1 MKILIVED
9 DSKIYELVKE
19 KFEQWSFEVAGV
31 EDFQKVM
38 EVFIVESPE
47 LVILDVNLP
56 VYDGFYWCQ
65 QIRTVSKT
73 PIVFLSSREHPMD
86 IVMAMNVGADDYI
99 QKPFNL
105 DVLIAKVQALLRRTY
120 SYGDTISDVIEW
132 NGAVLDLKKGSLHY
146 NDREV
151 HLTKN
156 EFFIL
161 RLLLEER
168 GKIVSR
174 EELMRRLWEDEKF
187 VSDNTLSVN
196 ITRIRTKLE
205 EIGLND
211 QIVTKKGQG
220 YLVN

>member
-1 MKILIVED
+1 MKILIVEND
-9 DSKIYELVKE
+9 DKIYELVKE

-38 EVFIVESPE
+38 EVFIAESPE

-105 DVLIAKVQALLRRTY
+105 DVLVAKVQALLRRTY
-120 SYGDTISDVIEW
+120 SYGDTISDVIDW

-146 NDREV
+146 NDQEI

-205 EIGLND
+205 DIGLND
-211 QIVTKKGQG
+211 KIVTKKGQG

>member
-9 DSKIYELVKE
+9 DDKIYELVKE

-38 EVFIVESPE
+38 EVFIAESPE

-56 VYDGFYWCQ
+56 IYDGFYWCQ
-65 QIRTVSKT
+65 QIRTVSKA

-105 DVLIAKVQALLRRTY
+105 DVLVAKVQALLRRTY

-146 NDREV
+146 KDQEI

-211 QIVTKKGQG
+211 KIVTKKGQG

>member
-9 DSKIYELVKE
+9 DDKIYELVKE

-38 EVFIVESPE
+38 EVFITESPE

-65 QIRTVSKT
+65 QIRAVSKT

-105 DVLIAKVQALLRRTY
+105 DVLVAKVQALLRRTY

-146 NDREV
+146 NDQEI

-205 EIGLND
+205 DIGLND
-211 QIVTKKGQG
+211 KIVTKKGQG

>member
-38 EVFIVESPE
+38 EVFIGESPE

>member
-9 DSKIYELVKE
+9 DDKIYELVKE

-38 EVFIVESPE
+38 EVFIAEKPE

-65 QIRTVSKT
+65 QIRTVSKI

-105 DVLIAKVQALLRRTY
+105 DVLVAKVQALLRRTY
-120 SYGDTISDVIEW
+120 SYGDTVSDVIEW

-146 NDREV
+146 NDQEI

-211 QIVTKKGQG
+211 KIVTKKGQG

>member
-9 DSKIYELVKE
+9 DDKIYELVKE

-38 EVFIVESPE
+38 EVFIAESPE

-73 PIVFLSSREHPMD
+73 PIIFLSSREHPMD

-105 DVLIAKVQALLRRTY
+105 DVLVAKVQALLRRTY
-120 SYGDTISDVIEW
+120 SYGDTISDVIDW

-146 NDREV
+146 NDQEI

-205 EIGLND
+205 DIGLND
-211 QIVTKKGQG
+211 KIVTKKGQG

>member
-9 DSKIYELVKE
+9 DDKIYELVKE

-38 EVFIVESPE
+38 EVFIAEKPE

-105 DVLIAKVQALLRRTY
+105 DVLVAKVQALLRRTY
-120 SYGDTISDVIEW
+120 SYGDTVSDVIEW

-146 NDREV
+146 NDQEI

-211 QIVTKKGQG
+211 KIVTKKGQG

>member
-9 DSKIYELVKE
+9 DDKIYELVKE

-38 EVFIVESPE
+38 EVFIAENPE

-146 NDREV
+146 NDQEI

-205 EIGLND
+205 DIGLNNK
-211 QIVTKKGQG
+211 IVTKKGQG

>member
-19 KFEQWSFEVAGV
+19 KFEQWSFEVVGV

-38 EVFIVESPE
+38 EVFIAESPE

-120 SYGDTISDVIEW
+120 AYGDTISDVIEW

-146 NDREV
+146 NDQEV

>member
-38 EVFIVESPE
+38 EVFIAESPE

>member
-9 DSKIYELVKE
+9 DDKIYELVKE

-31 EDFQKVM
+31 ENFQKVM
-38 EVFIVESPE
+38 EVFIAEKPE

-105 DVLIAKVQALLRRTY
+105 DVLVAKVQALLRRTY

-132 NGAVLDLKKGSLHY
+132 SGAVLDLKKGSLHY
-146 NDREV
+146 NDQEI

-211 QIVTKKGQG
+211 KIVTKKGQG

>member
-9 DSKIYELVKE
+9 DDKIYELVKE

-31 EDFQKVM
+31 EDFQKVR
-38 EVFIVESPE
+38 EVFIAESPE

-65 QIRTVSKT
+65 QIRTVSKA

-105 DVLIAKVQALLRRTY
+105 DVLVAKVQALLRRTY

-146 NDREV
+146 KDQEI

-196 ITRIRTKLE
+196 ITRIRAKLE

-211 QIVTKKGQG
+211 KIVTKKGQG

>member
-9 DSKIYELVKE
+9 DDKIYELVKE

-38 EVFIVESPE
+38 EVFIAESPE

-105 DVLIAKVQALLRRTY
+105 DVLVAKVQALLRRTY
-120 SYGDTISDVIEW
+120 SYGDTISDVIDW

-146 NDREV
+146 NDQEI

-205 EIGLND
+205 DIGLND
-211 QIVTKKGQG
+211 EIVTKKGQG

>member
-9 DSKIYELVKE
+9 DDKIYELVKE

-38 EVFIVESPE
+38 EVFIAESPQ

-105 DVLIAKVQALLRRTY
+105 DVLVAKVQALLRRTY
-120 SYGDTISDVIEW
+120 SYGDTISDVIDW

-146 NDREV
+146 NDQEI

-205 EIGLND
+205 DIGLND
-211 QIVTKKGQG
+211 KIVTKKGQG

>member
-9 DSKIYELVKE
+9 DDKIYELVKE

-38 EVFIVESPE
+38 EVFIAESPE

-65 QIRTVSKT
+65 QLRTVSKT

-105 DVLIAKVQALLRRTY
+105 DVLVAKVQALLRRTY
-120 SYGDTISDVIEW
+120 SYGDTISDVIDW

-146 NDREV
+146 NDQEI

-205 EIGLND
+205 DIGLND
-211 QIVTKKGQG
+211 KIVTKKGQG

>member
-9 DSKIYELVKE
+9 DDKIYELVKE
-19 KFEQWSFEVAGV
+19 KFEQWSFEVAGI

-38 EVFIVESPE
+38 EVFIAESPE

-65 QIRTVSKT
+65 QIRAVSKT

-105 DVLIAKVQALLRRTY
+105 DVLVAKVQALLRRTY
-120 SYGDTISDVIEW
+120 SYGDTISDIIEW

-146 NDREV
+146 NDQEI

-205 EIGLND
+205 DIGLND
-211 QIVTKKGQG
+211 KIVTKKGQG

>member
-9 DSKIYELVKE
+9 DSKIYELVKG

-38 EVFIVESPE
+38 EVFIAENPE

-105 DVLIAKVQALLRRTY
+105 DVLVAKVQALLRRTY
-120 SYGDTISDVIEW
+120 AYGDTISDVIEW

-146 NDREV
+146 NDQEV

-211 QIVTKKGQG
+211 KIVTKKGQG

>member
-38 EVFIVESPE
+38 EVFIAESPE
-47 LVILDVNLP
+47 LVILDANLP

-146 NDREV
+146 NDQEV

>member
-9 DSKIYELVKE
+9 DNKIYELVKE

-38 EVFIVESPE
+38 EVFIAESPE

-65 QIRTVSKT
+65 QIRAVSKT

-105 DVLIAKVQALLRRTY
+105 DVLVAKVQALLRRTY

-146 NDREV
+146 NDQEI

-211 QIVTKKGQG
+211 KIVTKKGQG

>member
-9 DSKIYELVKE
+9 DDKIYELVKE

-38 EVFIVESPE
+38 EVFIAERPE

-65 QIRTVSKT
+65 QIRTVSKA

-105 DVLIAKVQALLRRTY
+105 DVLIAKVQAILRRTY

-146 NDREV
+146 NDQEI

-211 QIVTKKGQG
+211 KIVTKKGQG

>member
-9 DSKIYELVKE
+9 DDKIYELVKE
-19 KFEQWSFEVAGV
+19 KFEQWSFEVAGI

-38 EVFIVESPE
+38 EVFIAESPE

-65 QIRTVSKT
+65 QIRAVSKT

-105 DVLIAKVQALLRRTY
+105 DVLVAKVQALLRRTY
-120 SYGDTISDVIEW
+120 SYGDTISDIIEW

-146 NDREV
+146 NDQEI

-205 EIGLND
+205 DIELND
-211 QIVTKKGQG
+211 KIVTKKGQG

>member
-9 DSKIYELVKE
+9 DSKIYELVKQ

-38 EVFIVESPE
+38 EVFIAESPE

>member
-9 DSKIYELVKE
+9 DDKIYELVKE
-19 KFEQWSFEVAGV
+19 KFEQWSFAVAGV

-38 EVFIVESPE
+38 EVFIAESPE

-105 DVLIAKVQALLRRTY
+105 DVLVAKVQALLRRTY

-146 NDREV
+146 NDQEI

-211 QIVTKKGQG
+211 KIVTKKGQG

>member
-9 DSKIYELVKE
+9 DDKIYELVKE

-38 EVFIVESPE
+38 EVFIAEKPE

-105 DVLIAKVQALLRRTY
+105 DVLVAKVQALLRRTY
-120 SYGDTISDVIEW
+120 SYGDTVSDVIDW

-146 NDREV
+146 NDQEI

-205 EIGLND
+205 DIGLND
-211 QIVTKKGQG
+211 KIVTKKGQG

>member
-38 EVFIVESPE
+38 EVFIAESPE

-56 VYDGFYWCQ
+56 VYDGFFWCQ

-120 SYGDTISDVIEW
+120 AYGDTISDVIEW

>member
-9 DSKIYELVKE
+9 DDKIYELVKE

-38 EVFIVESPE
+38 EVFIAEKPE

-105 DVLIAKVQALLRRTY
+105 DVLVAKVQALLRRTY
-120 SYGDTISDVIEW
+120 SYGDTVSDVIEW
-132 NGAVLDLKKGSLHY
+132 NSAVLDLKKGSLHY
-146 NDREV
+146 NDQEI

-211 QIVTKKGQG
+211 KIVTKKGQG

>member
-9 DSKIYELVKE
+9 DDKIYELVKE

-38 EVFIVESPE
+38 EVFIAESPE

-105 DVLIAKVQALLRRTY
+105 DVLVAKVQALLRRTY
-120 SYGDTISDVIEW
+120 SYGDTISDVIDW

-146 NDREV
+146 NDQET

-205 EIGLND
+205 DIGLND
-211 QIVTKKGQG
+211 KIVTKKGQG

>member
-9 DSKIYELVKE
+9 DDKIYELVKE

-38 EVFIVESPE
+38 EVFIGESPE

-65 QIRTVSKT
+65 QIRTVSKA

-105 DVLIAKVQALLRRTY
+105 DVLVAKVQALLRRTY

-146 NDREV
+146 KDQEI

-211 QIVTKKGQG
+211 KIVTKKGQG

>member
-9 DSKIYELVKE
+9 DDKIYELVKE

-38 EVFIVESPE
+38 EVFIAERPE

-65 QIRTVSKT
+65 QIRTVSKA
-73 PIVFLSSREHPMD
+73 PIVFLSSREHSMD

-105 DVLIAKVQALLRRTY
+105 DVLVAKVQALLRRTY

-146 NDREV
+146 NDQEI

-211 QIVTKKGQG
+211 KIVTKKGQG

>member
-9 DSKIYELVKE
+9 DDKIYELVKE

-38 EVFIVESPE
+38 EVFIAESPE

-105 DVLIAKVQALLRRTY
+105 DVLVAKVQALLRRTY
-120 SYGDTISDVIEW
+120 SYGDTISDVIDW

-146 NDREV
+146 NDQEI

-205 EIGLND
+205 DIGLND
-211 QIVTKKGQG
+211 KIVTKKGQG
-220 YLVN
+220 YLMN

>member
-9 DSKIYELVKE
+9 DDKIYELVKE

-38 EVFIVESPE
+38 EVFIAERPE

-65 QIRTVSKT
+65 QIRTVSKA

-105 DVLIAKVQALLRRTY
+105 DVLVAKVQALLRRTY

-146 NDREV
+146 NDQEI

-211 QIVTKKGQG
+211 KIVTKKGQG

>member
-9 DSKIYELVKE
+9 DDKIYELVKE

-38 EVFIVESPE
+38 EVFIAESPE

-105 DVLIAKVQALLRRTY
+105 DVLVAKVQALLRRTY

-146 NDREV
+146 NDQEI

-211 QIVTKKGQG
+211 KIVTKKGQG

>member
-9 DSKIYELVKE
+9 DDKIYELVKE

-38 EVFIVESPE
+38 EVFIGESPE

-65 QIRTVSKT
+65 QIRTVSKA

-105 DVLIAKVQALLRRTY
+105 DVLVAKVQALLRRTY

-132 NGAVLDLKKGSLHY
+132 NGAVLDLKKGSLY
-146 NDREV
+146 YKDQEI

-211 QIVTKKGQG
+211 KIVTKKGQG

>member
-9 DSKIYELVKE
+9 DDKIYELVKE

-38 EVFIVESPE
+38 EVFIAESPE

-105 DVLIAKVQALLRRTY
+105 DVLVAKVQALLRRTY

-146 NDREV
+146 NDQEI

-205 EIGLND
+205 DIGLND
-211 QIVTKKGQG
+211 KIVTKKGQG

>member
-9 DSKIYELVKE
+9 DDKIYEVVKE

-38 EVFIVESPE
+38 EVFIAESPE

-105 DVLIAKVQALLRRTY
+105 DVLVAKVQALLRRTY

-146 NDREV
+146 NDREI

-205 EIGLND
+205 DIGLND
-211 QIVTKKGQG
+211 KIVTKKGQG

>member
-9 DSKIYELVKE
+9 DSKIYELVKG

-38 EVFIVESPE
+38 EVFIAESPE

-105 DVLIAKVQALLRRTY
+105 DVLVAKVQALLRRTY
-120 SYGDTISDVIEW
+120 AYGDTISDVIEW

-146 NDREV
+146 NDQEV

-211 QIVTKKGQG
+211 KIVTKKGQG

>member
-9 DSKIYELVKE
+9 DDKIYELVKE

-38 EVFIVESPE
+38 EVFIGESPE

-65 QIRTVSKT
+65 QIRAVSKT

-105 DVLIAKVQALLRRTY
+105 DVLVAKVQALLRRTY

-146 NDREV
+146 NDQEI

-205 EIGLND
+205 DIGLND
-211 QIVTKKGQG
+211 KIVTKKGQG

>member
-38 EVFIVESPE
+38 EVFIAESPE

-105 DVLIAKVQALLRRTY
+105 DVLVAKVQALLRRTY

-146 NDREV
+146 NDQEI

-205 EIGLND
+205 DIGLND
-211 QIVTKKGQG
+211 KIVTKKGQG